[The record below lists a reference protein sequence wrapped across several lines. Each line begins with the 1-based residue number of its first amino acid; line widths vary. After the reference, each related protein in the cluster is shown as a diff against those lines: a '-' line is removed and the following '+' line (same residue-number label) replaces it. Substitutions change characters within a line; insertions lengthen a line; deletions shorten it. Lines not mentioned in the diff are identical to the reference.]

1 MNSRIA
7 VASGL
12 VAVLA
17 AIFMVPLTAFA
28 ADVPVDVTAG
38 SISKTDDAYSPNP
51 VQANVGDTVIW
62 TNRDTTLH
70 TATSGTASG
79 GPTNVFGGNL
89 TNPVLIAPSQ
99 TMSFTF
105 SEAGEFPY
113 YCTLHPNMIG
123 TVIVGGDGGNGST
136 PIESTASST
145 LDGNTYE
152 VSATSE
158 TSSATGLEITPD
170 EKLITVTFDTAGEA
184 ELTLPKTLIDGVVEG
199 DGVSI
204 IETTDT
210 ATMVSVVVPEGET
223 EVDIM
228 GSFVVPEF
236 PVIAALVLGVTIAAI
251 AGYTRFSKGS
261 LPGFSGRV

>member
-17 AIFMVPLTAFA
+17 AIFTVPLTAFA
-28 ADVPVDVTAG
+28 ADVPVDITAG

-123 TVIVGGDGGNGST
+123 TVIVGGDGPT
-136 PIESTASST
+136 PIESTASAT

-158 TSSATGLEITPD
+158 TSTATGLEIDPD
-170 EKLITVTFDTAGEA
+170 EKSVTVIFDTAGEA
-184 ELTLPKTLIDGVVEG
+184 ELTLPKTMIDGVVEG
-199 DGVSI
+199 EGVSI

-210 ATMVSVVVPEGET
+210 ATRVSVVVPEGET

-236 PVIAALVLGVTIAAI
+236 PVIAALVLGITIAAI

-261 LPGFSGRV
+261 LSGFSGRV

>member
-1 MNSRIA
+1 SRIA

-17 AIFMVPLTAFA
+17 AIFTVPLTAFA
-28 ADVPVDVTAG
+28 ADVPVDITAG

-62 TNRDTTLH
+62 TNRDGTLH

-79 GPTNVFGGNL
+79 GPTGLFGG
-89 TNPVLIAPSQ
+89 TAAEPVYLGPSA

-105 SEAGEFPY
+105 AEAGEFPY
-113 YCTLHPNMIG
+113 YCTLHPTMVG

-136 PIESTASST
+136 PIESTASAT

-158 TSSATGLEITPD
+158 TSTATGLEIDPD
-170 EKLITVTFDTAGEA
+170 EKSVTVIFDTAGEA
-184 ELTLPKTLIDGVVEG
+184 ELTLPKTMIDGVVEG
-199 DGVSI
+199 EGVSI

-210 ATMVSVVVPEGET
+210 ATRVSVVVPEGET

-236 PVIAALVLGVTIAAI
+236 PVIAALVLGITIAAI